1 MTTSIVTPAD
11 LYRIAAEMDIQAA
24 WYTAAAAKYR
34 EAAGVIEKV
43 TSASVPLA
51 SVEASTLPNSQFKV
65 LEALNGKAVTF
76 KQLRVATE
84 LPTGTVSSALHF
96 LEKKGLIQR
105 IGFGVY
111 QRAN

>member
-1 MTTSIVTPAD
+1 MTPSTITPAD
-11 LYRIAAEMDIQAA
+11 LYRTAAEMDIQAA
-24 WYTAAAAKYR
+24 WYTDAAAKYR
-34 EAAGVIEKV
+34 EAAGVIERV
-43 TSASVPLA
+43 TPASVPLPPA
-51 SVEASTLPNSQFKV
+51 PSTLPNSQFKV